1 MMEPISLI
9 LAALGAGAI
18 AATKDVAG
26 TAVKDVAGTAVKD
39 AYEGLK
45 ALIKKKFAEQ
55 GKGDPSTIIEKFE
68 KKPEVTKPLLEDE
81 LKEAGLEKDE
91 EVLKAAK
98 AVMKQEDPKGA
109 SDGKYDLRGAKGVQ
123 IGNYGTQNNINN

>member
-1 MMEPISLI
+1 MEPISLI
-9 LAALGAGAI
+9 LTALGAGAI
-18 AATKDVAG
+18 AAT
-26 TAVKDVAGTAVKD
+26 KDVAGTAVKD

-55 GKGDPSTIIEKFE
+55 GKSDPSTIIEKFE

-98 AVMKQEDPKGA
+98 AVMKQEDPEGA
-109 SDGKYDLRGAKGVQ
+109 GTGKYDFRGVMGLQV
-123 IGNYGTQNNINN
+123 GDYNTQNNKFN

>member
-1 MMEPISLI
+1 MDPISLI

-26 TAVKDVAGTAVKD
+26 TATKD

-55 GKGDPSTIIEKFE
+55 GKDDPSKIIEKFE

-81 LKEAGLEKDE
+81 LKEVGLEKDE
-91 EVLKAAK
+91 AILKAAE
-98 AVMKQEDPKGA
+98 AVMTKKDPEGA
-109 SDGKYDLRGAKGVQ
+109 STGKYDFRGAMGVQ
-123 IGNYGTQNNINN
+123 VGDHNTQTNTFN

>member
-18 AATKDVAG
+18 AAT
-26 TAVKDVAGTAVKD
+26 KDVAGTAVKD

-91 EVLKAAK
+91 EILKAAE
-98 AVMKQEDPKGA
+98 AVMTKKDPEGA
-109 SDGKYDLRGAKGVQ
+109 STGKYDFRGAMGVQ
-123 IGNYGTQNNINN
+123 VGDHNTQTNTFN

>member
-1 MMEPISLI
+1 MELI
-9 LAALGAGAI
+9 LAALIAGAT
-18 AATKDVAG
+18 AATKDTAG
-26 TAVKDVAGTAVKD
+26 VAVKD

-55 GKGDPSTIIEKFE
+55 GKDDPSTIIDKYE

-91 EVLKAAK
+91 EILKAAAAMIQMEEESQGVTESK
-98 AVMKQEDPKGA
+98 YNNTVGGDMKIGIQG
-109 SDGKYDLRGAKGVQ
+109 GVSG
-123 IGNYGTQNNINN
+123 GNITQTF

>member
-1 MMEPISLI
+1 M
-9 LAALGAGAI
+9 GAGAI

-26 TAVKDVAGTAVKD
+26 TAFKD

-55 GKGDPSTIIEKFE
+55 GKDDPSTIIEKFE

-91 EVLKAAK
+91 EILKAAE
-98 AVMKQEDPKGA
+98 AVMVKKDPEGA
-109 SDGKYDLRGAKGVQ
+109 STGKYDFRGAKGVQ
-123 IGNYGTQNNINN
+123 VGDYNTQTNNF

>member
-1 MMEPISLI
+1 MELI
-9 LAALGAGAI
+9 LAALIAGAT
-18 AATKDVAG
+18 AATKDTAGVAI
-26 TAVKDVAGTAVKD
+26 KD

-55 GKGDPSTIIEKFE
+55 GKDDPSTIIDKFE

-91 EVLKAAK
+91 EILKAAA
-98 AVMKQEDPKGA
+98 AVIKMEEECQGVTGSKYHNTIGGDMKT
-109 SDGKYDLRGAKGVQ
+109 GVQ
-123 IGNYGTQNNINN
+123 GNVSGGNITQTF

>member
-1 MMEPISLI
+1 MDPISLI

-26 TAVKDVAGTAVKD
+26 TATKD

-45 ALIKKKFAEQ
+45 ALIKQKFAEQ
-55 GKGDPSTIIEKFE
+55 GKDDPSKIIEKFE

-81 LKEAGLEKDE
+81 LKEVGLEKDE
-91 EVLKAAK
+91 AILKAAE
-98 AVMKQEDPKGA
+98 AVMTKKDPEGA
-109 SDGKYDLRGAKGVQ
+109 STGKYDFRGAMGVQ
-123 IGNYGTQNNINN
+123 VGDHNTQTNTFN

>member
-26 TAVKDVAGTAVKD
+26 TAVKD

-55 GKGDPSTIIEKFE
+55 GKDDPSTIIEKFE

-91 EVLKAAK
+91 EILKAAE
-98 AVMKQEDPKGA
+98 AVMVKKDPEGA
-109 SDGKYDLRGAKGVQ
+109 STGKYDFRGAKGVQ
-123 IGNYGTQNNINN
+123 VGDHNTQTNNF